1 MVNKAIR
8 IFLLGLM
15 FVYLA
20 FCGFLYVIQDTLIY
34 HPKPR
39 MYTLPGS
46 FFTFKN
52 DGQDIVVTVKQQ
64 LSPKAIIYF
73 GGNGEDVSQSLP
85 FFTNAFPQHA
95 IYLMHYRGYGGSTG
109 HPSEEANYSDANA
122 LFRSVKAQHTDISI
136 IGRSLG
142 SGIATR
148 LVSLQPAKHL
158 VLVTPYYSIMEIAS
172 KKFPIVPTK
181 LLMRDKYNAGQY
193 AAMITT
199 PTTIL
204 MAEHDHVIP
213 NESTIKLFSQFK
225 KKVASLILI
234 ENVDHNSISDTA
246 KYLTALQNALSD

>member
-1 MVNKAIR
+1 MINRAIR
-8 IFLLGLM
+8 ILLLSLM
-15 FVYLA
+15 LTYLA
-20 FCGFLYVIQDTLIY
+20 FCGFLYFIQDTLIY

-39 MYTLPGS
+39 LYNSPGS
-46 FFTFKN
+46 FFILKN
-52 DGQDIVVTVKQQ
+52 DGKDIVVTVKHQ
-64 LSPKAIIYF
+64 LGTKAIIYF

-109 HPSEEANYSDANA
+109 QPSEKANYSDANA
-122 LFRSVKAQHTDISI
+122 LYHAVKAQHTDISI

-142 SGIATR
+142 SGIAAR
-148 LVSLQPAKHL
+148 LASQQPVKHL
-158 VLVTPYYSIMEIAS
+158 VLVTPYYSILEIAS
-172 KKFPIVPTK
+172 KKLPIVPTE

-204 MAEHDHVIP
+204 MAENDYVIP
-213 NESTIKLFSQFK
+213 NESTIKLFSEFK

-234 ENVDHNSISDTA
+234 KNVDHDSISDTA
-246 KYLTALQNALSD
+246 KYLSALQNALSD